1 MWFLRILGV
10 VVGLILGAAMSGFA
24 GALLLAALG
33 AWAFPLMFGGK
44 AQAAPLAGEF
54 ESAVEVRRLKQR
66 VAELEQRVGALEQG
80 REDATWVNPEEWAVS
95 PALTPMPE
103 AVSPTPAEVP
113 PEIRPE
119 PAKAEALSLAAELS
133 LRAAAPAPEDESPTS
148 VAESL
153 AAEAA
158 LPPPAPEPPAPRAA
172 RPPKPSAP
180 PPIPLRERLP
190 VPIANLIFGGN
201 LLVKLGVLILFLG
214 LAFLLRYTAE
224 RVTVP
229 LELRYAGV
237 ALAGAALLALGW
249 ALRKKRAD
257 YALVLQGAGVGVLY
271 LTTLAAMKL
280 HELLPVTAGFTLLF
294 AVAVLS
300 AALAVL
306 QNAPVLAIVAAL
318 EGFAAPVLASTGEN
332 RPLALFSYLLV
343 LDLGIALI
351 AWFRAWRLL
360 NLIGFV
366 GTFTLAAGWAR
377 QYYSDDQ
384 FGIAQPFLIVF
395 FLLFTAIGLLFA
407 RRTLFDA
414 PADAAQPLAERA
426 MRTLHRVGRVDS
438 ALVFGVP
445 MVAFGMQYL
454 LMLPWPEFGAAFS
467 ALALAAFY
475 LLLGRLVFATQPAG
489 LALLAEAYAIVG
501 VIFGTLAIPLGL
513 EGQWT
518 GAAWAVEAAG
528 MYWLGA
534 RQQRVYARAFSFV
547 VLAGAVW
554 KLLQDLRVDDLA
566 GQPLLQGSVIGP
578 ALVAISAFVIWGIQ
592 RRAKLDDGDDWEE
605 LAGHALP
612 WLGMAALTLLPWQW
626 FTPTWAAAGTA
637 VLASAAFAVA
647 ARFELRALTPVSYGM
662 QALAVASFIATLHRG
677 DSGQVLDAGWPGAL
691 AACLIALNVLGC
703 AVWSMRQAQRAMLS
717 REAPPVWTPVQ
728 IVGTLVGVGLLHLAS
743 LFQLNLALAA
753 LLWPLSALVALWLAL
768 RLAHLPLA
776 LFTGLL
782 QIIAAGMFIAAPEAE
797 TAGAAFASLGF
808 WTPVVLGLAALL
820 AGDWLRG
827 EARRAASQT
836 SGSRW
841 RNPWCAQPAALW
853 LPVIWGLFWWLT
865 GMLNEVS
872 AVLIDNG
879 LGAAQPAAFIAVLLM
894 TSALAAFVARRRD
907 WRQLGAATIMTLPGF
922 GVIALFGLN
931 IVDPAGFVPS
941 RDWGWAAWPLAL
953 LWHLRLLW
961 LQRQW
966 FSDKALAAFHIAGF
980 WLFLL
985 LAARECQ
992 WQLGGLGDAWSAWPL
1007 LGWALMPALALW
1019 ALRSRLLL
1027 TRWPVAAQRVSYLE
1041 VAALPVAA
1049 GLYLWVWVA
1058 NAFSAGDAAPLP
1070 YVPLLNPLELM
1081 LWLALFAVA
1090 LWWRA
1095 LQASAPVRQLPPRA
1109 AQTVAGLTGLA
1120 ILTATVLRAC
1130 HHYAGVE
1137 WRFDALYD
1145 ARLVQAALAITWA
1158 LCGVG
1163 AMVLGHERRSRA
1175 LWVAGAMLM
1184 GVVVGKLFFVDLA
1197 ERGGLFR
1204 IISFIS
1210 VGVLLLVVGYFAPVP
1225 PRLDESGPVPGTPE
1239 KEGQSA

>member
-1 MWFLRILGV
+1 MVWLRILGA
-10 VVGLILGAAMSGFA
+10 VVGLALAAMMSSGPVA
-24 GALLLAALG
+24 ALLLAALS
-33 AWAFPLMFGGK
+33 AWVLPQMFGGK
-44 AQAAPLAGEF
+44 TRAAPQPGES
-54 ESAVEVRRLKQR
+54 ETAADVRRLKQR

-80 REDATWVNPEEWAVS
+80 REDAVWAD
-95 PALTPMPE
+95 PE
-103 AVSPTPAEVP
+103 AWVEAAAATPP
-113 PEIRPE
+113 KIQPEIRPE
-119 PAKAEALSLAAELS
+119 PARAEPVAVAAQLT
-133 LRAAAPAPEDESPTS
+133 LPAAAPAPVTPPLDELMVELEAFQGEPPAP
-148 VAESL
+148 VAENL

-158 LPPPAPEPPAPRAA
+158 EPPPAPQISKP
-172 RPPKPSAP
+172 PPKPFIPP
-180 PPIPLRERLP
+180 PPIPWRERLP
-190 VPIANLIFGGN
+190 APMANFIFGGN

-257 YALVLQGAGVGVLY
+257 YALALQGAGVGVFY
-271 LTTLAAMKL
+271 LTTLAAMKW
-280 HELLPVTAGFTLLF
+280 HELLPAPAGFTLLF

-351 AWFRAWRLL
+351 AWFKAWRLL

-377 QYYSDDQ
+377 QFYTDDQ
-384 FGIAQPFLIVF
+384 YGIAQPFLIVF

-407 RRTLFDA
+407 RRTLFEA

-426 MRTLHRVGRVDS
+426 LRTLRRAGRVDS
-438 ALVFGVP
+438 ALVFGAP

-454 LMLPWPEFGAAFS
+454 LMRPWPEYGAAFS

-475 LLLGRLVFATQPAG
+475 LLLGRIVFATQPAG
-489 LALLAEAYAIVG
+489 LKLLAEAYAIVG
-501 VIFGTLAIPLGL
+501 VIFATLAIPLGL
-513 EGQWT
+513 EGKWT

-534 RQQRVYARAFSFV
+534 RQQRVYARAFAFV

-566 GQPLLQGSVIGP
+566 GQPLLQGSTIGP
-578 ALVAISAFVIWGIQ
+578 ALLAVSVFVIWGVQ
-592 RRAKLDDGDDWEE
+592 HRARFDEGDDWEG
-605 LAGHALP
+605 LAGRALP
-612 WLGMAALTLLPWQW
+612 WLGMAALTLLPWQG
-626 FTPTWAAAGTA
+626 FTPMWAAAGTA
-637 VLASAAFAVA
+637 LLASAAFAVA
-647 ARFELRALTPVSYGM
+647 ARLALGALTPVSYGM

-677 DSGQVLDAGWPGAL
+677 DGGQVLDAGWPGAL
-691 AACLIALNVLGC
+691 AAGLIALNVLGC
-703 AVWSMRQAQRAMLS
+703 AVWSMWQGQRAMLS
-717 REAPPVWTPVQ
+717 RAAPPAWTPVQ
-728 IVGTLVGVGLLHLAS
+728 IVGTLAGVGLLHLAS
-743 LFQLNLALAA
+743 LFQLNLAQAA

-776 LFTGLL
+776 LFAGLL
-782 QIIAAGMFIAAPEAE
+782 HVIAAAMSIAAPEAE

-827 EARRAASQT
+827 EARRAAGQT
-836 SGSRW
+836 SGPRW
-841 RNPWCAQPAALW
+841 LNRWCAQPAVLW
-853 LPVIWGLFWWLT
+853 LPVIWGLFWWLA
-865 GMLNEVS
+865 GMLNEIS
-872 AVLIDNG
+872 AVLIGNG
-879 LGAAQPAAFIAVLLM
+879 LDAAQPAAFIAALLL
-894 TSALAAFVARRRD
+894 TSAFAALIARRRD
-907 WRQLGAATIMTLPGF
+907 WRQLGQATLATLPGLAL
-922 GVIALFGLN
+922 VALFGLN
-931 IVDPAGFVPS
+931 LADPAGFAPS
-941 RDWGWAAWPLAL
+941 RAWGWLAWPLAL
-953 LWHLRLLW
+953 AWHLRLLW

-966 FSDKALAAFHIAGF
+966 FADKALAVFHVAGF

-992 WQLGGLGDAWSAWPL
+992 WQFGRLGDAWSAWPL
-1007 LGWALMPALALW
+1007 LGWALVPALALW
-1019 ALRSRLLL
+1019 ALRSRLLAA
-1027 TRWPVAAQRVSYLE
+1027 RWPLAAYRASYLE
-1041 VAALPVAA
+1041 VAALPVAV
-1049 GLYLWVWVA
+1049 GLGLWVWLA
-1058 NAFSAGDAAPLP
+1058 NAGSAGDAAPLP

-1095 LQASAPVRQLPPRA
+1095 LPASALLRQLPPRA
-1109 AQTVAGLTGLA
+1109 GHTVMGLTGLA

-1137 WRFDALYD
+1137 WNFAALYD

-1163 AMVLGHERRSRA
+1163 AMALGHGRRSRA
-1175 LWVAGAMLM
+1175 LWLAGALLM

-1225 PRLDESGPVPGTPE
+1225 PRREAQ
-1239 KEGQSA
+1239 KEEGRSA